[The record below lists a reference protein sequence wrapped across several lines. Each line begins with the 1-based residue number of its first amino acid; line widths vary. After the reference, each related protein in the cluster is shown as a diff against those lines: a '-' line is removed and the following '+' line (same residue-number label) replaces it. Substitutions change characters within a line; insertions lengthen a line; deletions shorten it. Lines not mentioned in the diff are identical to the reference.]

1 MSSLNIFFKKKNLA
15 GGETYTC
22 AENDAVYRYR
32 RKFSILAIVLTQE
45 LTPLRA
51 ETTISWSKSLD
62 NLSKNDEVCSNEWCW
77 SDDSTSYSSP
87 KFVLAPKEASE
98 YSAKTHWI

>member
-1 MSSLNIFFKKKNLA
+1 MSSLNKKMTIKNLA
-15 GGETYTC
+15 AGETYTC
-22 AENDAVYRYR
+22 EKKNGVYRYN
-32 RKFSILAIVLTQE
+32 FFLEITIYDIILIYE

-62 NLSKNDEVCSNEWCW
+62 NLPKNNEVCSNEWRR

-87 KFVLAPKEASE
+87 RPQC
-98 YSAKTHWI
+98 